1 MAEIPIII
9 GTVYAAMGVY
19 NGLKTCV
26 SVYQDAKRFKK
37 YLADR
42 RKKAETGGVCIEMEP
57 FECFEDL
64 DTFYMLGDSERT
76 DGSDSS
82 PSSSESSSSDTIT
95 KYGNGNPFI
104 TPPMLE
110 KEDGKIVTLG
120 FFTLL

>member
-37 YLADR
+37 YIADR
-42 RKKAETGGVCIEMEP
+42 RKRAETGGVCIEMEP

-76 DGSDSS
+76 VETTSENVSS
-82 PSSSESSSSDTIT
+82 TI
-95 KYGNGNPFI
+95 GNGNPFI
-104 TPPMLE
+104 EPPSLD
-110 KEDGKIVTLG
+110 KEDGKVVTLG
-120 FFTLL
+120 FFTLI